1 MKKKDIKE
9 LVRKEVFSFQPY
21 IPGKPIAEL
30 ERELRQKGVKVKN
43 IIKLASN
50 ENPLGPSKKAIS
62 ALERSAKNIYFYP
75 ESSCP
80 ELRKKL
86 AKKLQVKPENLIF
99 GNGSDEIIELIGK
112 VFLNPED
119 EIIVSEHA
127 FIRYQMAG
135 DLMGSKVVT
144 VPMTPY
150 PFVIANSSLVIATP
164 TASLCEA
171 KRWGVAI
178 SLGTGS
184 VKQSR
189 FSKGVGFTHD
199 LVAMAQ
205 AVTPKTKAIFIA
217 NPNNPTGTY
226 NTADEMESFFN
237 HLSTMPLVIIDEA
250 YYEYAKGEKD
260 YPDTLKYF
268 RGGKNIII
276 LRTFS
281 KIYGLAG
288 LRIGYGIAKKEII
301 DFLERIRP
309 PFNVNSLAQEA
320 ALASLDDGEQ
330 IKKSI
335 QLVKEGKK
343 YLYQELKKLGLN
355 YVPSA
360 ANFILIEMKKEGKKV
375 FTELLEQGV
384 IVRAM
389 EEYGFPEYIRVTIG
403 LPEENRKFIQA
414 LKKVISIAISR

>member
-1 MKKKDIKE
+1 MKNQEIKK
-9 LVRKEVFSFQPY
+9 LVRKEVFNFQPY
-21 IPGKPIAEL
+21 IPGKPIKEL
-30 ERELRQKGVKVKN
+30 ERELKVKGVNVKN
-43 IIKLASN
+43 IVKLASN
-50 ENPLGPSKKAIS
+50 ENPLGPSKKAVS
-62 ALERSAKNIYFYP
+62 ALKKNAGRIYFYP

-86 AKKLQVKPENLIF
+86 AEKLRVEPENLIF

-127 FIRYQMAG
+127 FIRYKMAG

-144 VPMTPY
+144 VPMTP
-150 PFVIANSSLVIATP
+150 PLRARA
-164 TASLCEA
+164 
-171 KRWGVAI
+171 
-178 SLGTGS
+178 
-184 VKQSR
+184 
-189 FSKGVGFTHD
+189 GFTHD
-199 LVAMAQ
+199 LEAMAK

-226 NTADEMESFFN
+226 NTKKEFEDFFSQ
-237 HLSTMPLVIIDEA
+237 LSTMNYQLLTVVDEA
-250 YYEYAKGEKD
+250 YYEYAKIEKD
-260 YPDTLKYF
+260 YPDTLSYLH
-268 RGGKNIII
+268 RGENIII

-320 ALASLDDGEQ
+320 ALASLEDGAQ
-330 IKKSI
+330 VKKSV

-355 YVPSA
+355 YISSA
-360 ANFILIEMKKEGKKV
+360 ANFILIEMKKRGNYLTGKEV
-375 FTELLEQGV
+375 FRKLLQQGV
-384 IVRAM
+384 IVRPM
-389 EEYGFPEYIRVTIG
+389 EEYGFPEYIRVTVG
-403 LPEENRKFIQA
+403 LPQENKKFIQA
-414 LKKVISIAISR
+414 LQKMGKWERR

>member
-1 MKKKDIKE
+1 MGIEK
-9 LVRKEVFSFQPY
+9 LVRKEVFNFQPY
-21 IPGKPIAEL
+21 FPGKPIKEL
-30 ERELRQKGVKVKN
+30 ERELRRKGVKLKSIV
-43 IIKLASN
+43 KLASN
-50 ENPLGPSKKAIS
+50 ENPLGPSKKAIE
-62 ALERSAKNIYFYP
+62 LLKKNLRNIYFYP

-86 AKKLQVKPENLIF
+86 AEKLGVKPENLIF

-127 FIRYQMAG
+127 FIRYKMAG
-135 DLMGSKVVT
+135 DLMGCKVVM
-144 VPMTPY
+144 VPMKNY
-150 PFVIANSSLVIATP
+150 
-164 TASLCEA
+164 
-171 KRWGVAI
+171 
-178 SLGTGS
+178 
-184 VKQSR
+184 
-189 FSKGVGFTHD
+189 THD
-199 LVAMAQ
+199 LVAMAK

-226 NTADEMESFFN
+226 NTASELVDFFKR
-237 HLSTMPLVIIDEA
+237 LEISGRQVLVIVDEA
-250 YYEYAKGEKD
+250 YYEYAKVEKD
-260 YPDTLKYF
+260 YPDTLNYF
-268 RGGKNIII
+268 RQGKNIII

-320 ALASLDDGEQ
+320 ALASLNDETQ
-330 IKKSI
+330 VKKSVK
-335 QLVKEGKK
+335 LVKQGKK
-343 YLYQELKKLGLN
+343 YLYQELKKLGFD

-360 ANFILIEMKKEGKKV
+360 ANFILIQMKTNGKDV
-375 FTELLEQGV
+375 FAELLQQGV

-389 EEYGFPEYIRVTIG
+389 EEYGFLEFIRVTIG
-403 LPEENRKFIQA
+403 LPRENKKFISA
-414 LKKVISIAISR
+414 LKNLKTSN